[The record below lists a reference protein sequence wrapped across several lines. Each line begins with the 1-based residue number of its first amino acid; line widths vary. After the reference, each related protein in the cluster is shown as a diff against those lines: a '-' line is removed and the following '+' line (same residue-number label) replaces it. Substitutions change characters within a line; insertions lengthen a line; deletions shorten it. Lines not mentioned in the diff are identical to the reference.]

1 VLIWWFSGSARISP
15 AASIAIRDAK
25 HLLVSPISWWEVGM
39 LLRDGRIELDR
50 PLGHWITQVME
61 DSRSMAA
68 TLSPVAA
75 AWAGQIPAGSF
86 PGDPADRL
94 LYATARDLRVPL
106 VTKDDRL
113 RGFAA
118 RNRDVD
124 VIW

>member
-1 VLIWWFSGSARISP
+1 
-15 AASIAIRDAK
+15 
-25 HLLVSPISWWEVGM
+25 M

-61 DSRSMAA
+61 DGRSMAA

-113 RGFAA
+113 HGFAA

>member
-1 VLIWWFSGSARISP
+1 MSP
-15 AASIAIRDAK
+15 TAAAAIRSAE
-25 HLLVSPISWWEVGM
+25 HILVSPISWWEVGM
-39 LLRDGRIELDR
+39 LIRDRRIELDR
-50 PLGHWITQVME
+50 PLGHWIIRVME
-61 DSRSMAA
+61 DSRSVLA

-94 LYATARDLRVPL
+94 IYATARDLRIPL

-113 RGFAA
+113 HGHA
-118 RNRDVD
+118 NRSGDVD